1 MRSAMNRS
9 RSGLIIRPSVETRNH
24 DGSVLHAGGPA
35 RSVKLPPA
43 MGFCRRSASTCRVQA
58 ISSASEVSG
67 SCTATTWWPRR
78 CRMAITRL
86 QLDPS
91 THAPCTSST
100 LAFGRPLPVPA
111 GVASAAG
118 ARPEVCTAAKP
129 ANAAVPFN
137 TARRVGVPVGSLLEA
152 LGSQAAESTH
162 ATLNRP
168 KQAVNQA
175 LHKRVDWTMPSA
187 SLAMAIPDVGV
198 GPRPKRCR
206 DELVHRCHW
215 PSDRRPGTLALL
227 LPGVSEIRLTTS
239 VWRNHWWNAPFHFTA
254 GQAPRLLPDL
264 LPQSVPTPES
274 LHRAASTLAPL
285 PPQRISP

>member
-9 RSGLIIRPSVETRNH
+9 RSGLIIRSPVETRNH

-43 MGFCRRSASTCRVQA
+43 MGFCSRSASTCRVQA

-78 CRMAITRL
+78 CRKAITRL

-111 GVASAAG
+111 GAASAAE

-175 LHKRVDWTMPSA
+175 LHKRGKQCTKGAFAHANEDGGGERRVVADIAKLGDAVRRSSA
-187 SLAMAIPDVGV
+187 FGAVRWLPN
-198 GPRPKRCR
+198 
-206 DELVHRCHW
+206 
-215 PSDRRPGTLALL
+215 RR
-227 LPGVSEIRLTTS
+227 
-239 VWRNHWWNAPFHFTA
+239 WRA
-254 GQAPRLLPDL
+254 R
-264 LPQSVPTPES
+264 
-274 LHRAASTLAPL
+274 
-285 PPQRISP
+285 